1 MASSSFNANGYVMG
15 SRIPIRD
22 VNPVVPPPTRSAPLR
37 IASRIIRARAEE
49 CTGSASQCE
58 KPVNPST
65 LGLPIALGVAV
76 PLVGALFLLFY
87 FHRRN
92 MKKQAQEDLN
102 DPNRGLDFGLGDASS
117 DKGGNGKAKRKS
129 MMFREKGMGVDTK
142 KRQLSMDMN
151 LSSPYLLPPGLQSS
165 RESLHS
171 LARTLHNNE
180 DPYRPV
186 AQYTGSEVG
195 SIRSFKPEG
204 SMYSRSTSQKRGS
217 SMTQSTLPPRHN
229 SLPRPPRAST
239 DPFATP
245 KSRSGSPAPEIL
257 SPTSPMVASPVIAT
271 PTSPAIRSPLIAE
284 PIIPQIE
291 TVPYP
296 DDRTRSS
303 LPQIPDLP
311 EPAPVARKGLPS
323 NPRPPAANPPAP
335 EAREADTAPSA
346 ADLPGPAKADQ
357 AQAPSP
363 SQPAIGLGLDDV
375 SFSTPTHRSSPPAG
389 SLPSSP
395 RPRKDGAPS
404 TLPAIVPE
412 ETNVYNDRYDQK
424 QDHDYDFEER
434 GRSQRRS
441 VEVNDHR
448 ESRQLG
454 IPAQDNKRLSVGF
467 RPLPPD
473 EVMESEDPEERAN
486 RIRSFYKEYFDPDNP
501 NAGGQQPPPRVPPM
515 GPRRGAPP
523 QGRPQYYEDVDPSYM
538 GGPGGDAYF
547 DPETNSFVMP
557 YAQPVTRRAMTPPP
571 NASRFRGPPPP
582 RVIHGSMGGRMASPG
597 PGPRGRGPPPPR
609 AGSAMS
615 SRLGPSRRGSDMSS
629 QYTPRPGSSMSNRM
643 GPRQKPRGPP
653 PADLTTLPNPSKL
666 KDDSFAINPLDF
678 APPETFADR
687 ARGRSQSPAGERRPF
702 AQPKVIHSPLVS
714 SFEDMPAMPSP
725 HLLRKSGTFTGLD
738 FAPPRKFRDND
749 NMSDA
754 GSIRSNRSGISAVNQ
769 AAIRS
774 GAGRVSRLPGDAVF
788 TPAALQDQLKP
799 SWDMTR

>member
-1 MASSSFNANGYVMG
+1 MATFNGNGYVMG

-22 VNPVVPPPTRSAPLR
+22 VNPVATSPTPAKVIQ
-37 IASRIIRARAEE
+37 IASRIIGARAE
-49 CTGSASQCE
+49 CTGSANQCE
-58 KPVNPST
+58 KPVDQSALT
-65 LGLPIALGVAV
+65 LPIALGVSI
-76 PLVGALFLLFY
+76 PIVGALCLLFY

-92 MKKQAQEDLN
+92 LAKQKIEDAN
-102 DPNRGLDFGLGDASS
+102 DPNRGLDFGLGETSS
-117 DKGGNGKAKRKS
+117 DKGGKRKS

-171 LARTLHNNE
+171 LARTLHNE
-180 DPYRPV
+180 ADPYRPV
-186 AQYTGSEVG
+186 AQYAGSDVG
-195 SIRSFKPEG
+195 SIRSFKPNG
-204 SMYSRSTSQKRGS
+204 SVYSRSTSQRRDS
-217 SMTQSTLPPRHN
+217 SMTGRTTMTNSTLPPRQN
-229 SLPRPPRAST
+229 SLPKPPGVTA

-245 KSRSGSPAPEIL
+245 KSRSGSPAPDGLTPI
-257 SPTSPMVASPVIAT
+257 SPVIAT
-271 PTSPAIRSPLIAE
+271 PTSPVIRSPLIAE

-296 DDRTRSS
+296 DNKNNRAS

-311 EPAPVARKGLPS
+311 EPSPALLKGLPT
-323 NPRPPAANPPAP
+323 NPRPSGANPAAP
-335 EAREADTAPSA
+335 EARAADTAPSA
-346 ADLPGPAKADQ
+346 AELPGSPKAEQ
-357 AQAPSP
+357 GQAPVI
-363 SQPAIGLGLDDV
+363 PAIGLGLEDM
-375 SFSTPTHRSSPPAG
+375 SFPTPSHRLSPPAGG

-395 RPRKDGAPS
+395 RPQKEAAPS

-412 ETNVYNDRYDQK
+412 EASVYNDRYDQN
-424 QDHDYDFEER
+424 DYEYEER

-441 VEVNDHR
+441 VEVNDYR

-454 IPAQDNKRLSVGF
+454 IPVQDNKRLSVGF

-501 NAGGQQPPPRVPPM
+501 GAGGQQPPPRGPPM
-515 GPRRGAPP
+515 GGPRGRGPP
-523 QGRPQYYEDVDPSYM
+523 PGHPQYYEDVDPSFM

-547 DPETNSFVMP
+547 DPDTNSFIMP

-582 RVIHGSMGGRMASPG
+582 RVMHGSMGGRMASPG

-629 QYTPRPGSSMSNRM
+629 QYTTRPGSSVSNRM
-643 GPRQKPRGPP
+643 GPVRQKPKGPP
-653 PADLTTLPNPSKL
+653 PADLNTLPNPAKL
-666 KDDSFAINPLDF
+666 RDDTFAIMNPLDF
-678 APPETFADR
+678 APPESFADR
-687 ARGRSQSPAGERRPF
+687 ARGRSQSPAGERRPYL
-702 AQPKVIHSPLVS
+702 QPKVVHSPLVS
-714 SFEDMPAMPSP
+714 SFEEMPAMPSP
-725 HLLRKSGTFTGLD
+725 HLLRKSGTFTALD
-738 FAPPRKFRDND
+738 FAPPRKFKDAD
-749 NMSDA
+749 TMSDA

-774 GAGRVSRLPGDAVF
+774 GAGRVSRLPGDTVF
-788 TPAALQDQLKP
+788 TSAALNDQLKP
-799 SWDMTR
+799 SWGMHR